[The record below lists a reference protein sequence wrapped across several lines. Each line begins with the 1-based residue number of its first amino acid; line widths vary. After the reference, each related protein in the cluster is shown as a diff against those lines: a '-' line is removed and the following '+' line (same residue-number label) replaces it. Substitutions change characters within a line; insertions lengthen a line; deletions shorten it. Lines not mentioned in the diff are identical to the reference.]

1 MAKFVL
7 TARSNIPMGSG
18 QNPIPQGERII
29 VNINTFGVNQSNLFS
44 NFAARESL
52 FKQLQNKGYDFGKA
66 DMLFNRSGYF
76 QVKML

>member
-1 MAKFVL
+1 
-7 TARSNIPMGSG
+7 MGSG
-18 QNPIPQGERII
+18 QCSIPSGKTF
-29 VNINTFGVNQSNLFS
+29 VVDINTFGANQSNLFS
-44 NFAARESL
+44 NPASRESL